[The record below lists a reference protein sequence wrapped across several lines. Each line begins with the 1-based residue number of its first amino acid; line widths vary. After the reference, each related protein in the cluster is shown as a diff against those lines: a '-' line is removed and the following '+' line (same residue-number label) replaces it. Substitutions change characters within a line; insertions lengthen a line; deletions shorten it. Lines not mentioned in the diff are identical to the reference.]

1 MRSRMGRTP
10 AVSRPAGCPGRPR
23 IRSVCLEDI
32 GRCSAVSSLQTIRRC
47 NGGVATLVAIQRS
60 DRVVG
65 QPANPFARAGSRYL
79 TLKSRDICKK
89 VRLSRALTLLRTRRL
104 RKGPG

>member
-47 NGGVATLVAIQRS
+47 TTEASLHSLPSRGLTVSLVNR
-60 DRVVG
+60 
-65 QPANPFARAGSRYL
+65 L
-79 TLKSRDICKK
+79 TLSR
-89 VRLSRALTLLRTRRL
+89 VPAVGTSR
-104 RKGPG
+104 